1 MAQDGAAQ
9 SPGDP
14 KLSAQQRKWLGIDED
29 ESVRVLNTGT
39 RTVLLERS
47 GLGGSAVPWDRDLVM
62 SMDVRAFSIADV
74 LHLLHASSKSGFVF
88 FEDGDHEKSVYMH
101 RGEVVFAASNQTVDR
116 LGECLLRTGVI
127 TLEQHREAK
136 SAYSPTARFGKILV
150 ERGFL
155 TPRELWNGVK
165 SQVEEIVRSL
175 FSYSAGW
182 LLFWEGEVRPDNVVR
197 LSLPTRRLIAEGLR
211 RRDELLRLL
220 ARLEAP
226 GVEIVPVLGAN
237 AALSG
242 TERAVFESLPRAG
255 SFSEICQRSGIDPLS
270 GARIVQHLRLIGSVK
285 VTDGQKQPAGNDGAK
300 PSQGGGDVVRDCVTA
315 HLELL
320 SELAA
325 PIVAVEGG
333 EGLRLRLEGVV
344 EEVARRT
351 PELLEGVE
359 VGPAGGLAP
368 EELTERALRIPGD
381 RERKVRFALG
391 ELISY
396 LEFELLNHPKISE
409 PEVFLEGVEEL
420 RGRL

>member
-1 MAQDGAAQ
+1 MARDGATM

-14 KLSAQQRKWLGIDED
+14 RLSSQQRKWLGIEED

-39 RTVLLERS
+39 RTILLERS

-62 SMDVRAFSIADV
+62 SLDVRAFSIADV
-74 LHLLHASSKSGFVF
+74 LHLLHSSAKSGFVF

-116 LGECLLRTGVI
+116 LGECLLRNGVI

-136 SAYSPTARFGKILV
+136 SAYSPAARFGKILV
-150 ERGFL
+150 ERSFL

-182 LLFWEGEVRPDNVVR
+182 LHFWEGEVRPDNVVR

-226 GVEIVPVLGAN
+226 GVKIVPVLGAN

-242 TERAVFESLPRAG
+242 TERAVFESLPSAG
-255 SFSEICQRSGIDPLS
+255 SFPDVCQRAGIDPLS
-270 GARIVQHLRLIGSVK
+270 GARIIQHLRLIGSVK
-285 VTDGQKQPAGNDGAK
+285 EIDGEDQPAGTEGTK
-300 PSQGGGDVVRDCVTA
+300 PRQGDGDVVRDCVTA
-315 HLELL
+315 HLRLL

-333 EGLRLRLEGVV
+333 EGLRLRLERVV
-344 EEVARRT
+344 EEVSRRT
-351 PELLEGVE
+351 PELREGVE

-368 EELTERALRIPGD
+368 DDLTERALRIPGD
-381 RERKVRFALG
+381 RKRKLRFALG
-391 ELISY
+391 ELVSY
-396 LEFELLNHPKISE
+396 LEFELPNHPKISE